1 MEKNRDPK
9 FECLPTVRLSSYRRY
24 CWLVRLSQLPSIF
37 GEERGPLVLPF
48 LEIWTP
54 KQGVPVTFGK
64 EKYFFFAF
72 LGVLNV
78 SKTFNFCRYLKVFY
92 GKKIFFFIPRPQV
105 WVPPPG
111 PSFEL
116 SSIFLARPTKPAAVD
131 FSVKHGPPTP
141 SPSRDIDPQTGG
153 VSHFSEKFRQHQV

>member
-1 MEKNRDPK
+1 MPPPFPA
-9 FECLPTVRLSSYRRY
+9 FELSSIFLALPTKLTTLYFSMKTRAPYPSPISRYKPSNRACRSLSEKKN
-24 CWLVRLSQLPSIF
+24 IF
-37 GEERGPLVLPF
+37 
-48 LEIWTP
+48 I
-54 KQGVPVTFGK
+54 
-64 EKYFFFAF
+64 AF

-78 SKTFNFCRYLKVFY
+78 SKTFNFRRYLKVFY